1 MTIIRGA
8 HALVRSRQPGRLCVE
23 RSMRTRASAADQG
36 VRPTK
41 RTNWLWH
48 VCILLF
54 CTTAHASPEIR
65 KVEPPNWWIGH
76 SLNPVR
82 LLISGKGL
90 ARAAVNCSVE
100 GVKVGPAKA
109 SDSGTYLFVDLEIRS
124 DAKAGSYP
132 LQVITSE
139 GAVTAPFQLLAPLSR
154 KDRFQGFS
162 SDDVVYLIMPD
173 RFANGDPSNDD
184 PSISRGLHDRLK
196 PRYYHGGDLQGILQH
211 LPYLKDLGVTAL
223 WINPI
228 YDNVN
233 HVNEHEKYDGQLVT
247 DYHGYGAVDF
257 YAVDEHFGDLA
268 IFQRLVDA
276 AHALG
281 IKIIQDQVANH
292 TGPYH
297 PWVTDS
303 PTPTWFNGTLQ
314 KHLANTWQTWTLMDP
329 HATPALQRSTL
340 EGWFINILPDLN
352 QNDPEVSRYLIQN
365 TLWWIAST
373 GMDGIRQDT
382 LPYVPRSFWR
392 AWMQAI
398 KREYPG
404 FRVVGEMFDED
415 PGLVSFFQGGKTQF
429 DGIDSGVDSLFDFP
443 LYGAIRRVF
452 TRKAPAEELAKV
464 LAHDYLYKDPNVLVT
479 FLGLHDVARFMNEP
493 GADLEELKLAFT
505 FLMTARGIPMI
516 YYGDEI
522 AMPGGNDPDNR
533 RDFPGGWR
541 EDPRNAFERHGRRP
555 AEQAVF
561 DHVRRLTHLRARLA
575 PLRCGSMQQLAAG
588 ARSYAYARV
597 TGTSTVLVAFNTGNE
612 KSSLSIQTASLRI
625 PENQLLHDELGV
637 APDAQAN
644 GGRLTVELPAHS
656 AAVYAIT
663 Q

>member
-1 MTIIRGA
+1 M
-8 HALVRSRQPGRLCVE
+8 
-23 RSMRTRASAADQG
+23 
-36 VRPTK
+36 
-41 RTNWLWH
+41 
-48 VCILLF
+48 
-54 CTTAHASPEIR
+54 
-65 KVEPPNWWIGH
+65 
-76 SLNPVR
+76 
-82 LLISGKGL
+82 
-90 ARAAVNCSVE
+90 
-100 GVKVGPAKA
+100 
-109 SDSGTYLFVDLEIRS
+109 
-124 DAKAGSYP
+124 
-132 LQVITSE
+132 
-139 GAVTAPFQLLAPLSR
+139 PLSR
-154 KDRFQGFS
+154 QDRFQGFS
-162 SDDVVYLIMPD
+162 SDDVLYLIMPD

-184 PSISRGLHDRLK
+184 PSLSRGLHDRLK

-415 PGLVSFFQGGKTQF
+415 PGLVSFFQGGKTQI
-429 DGIDSGVDSLFDFP
+429 DGIDSGIDSLFDFP

-561 DHVRRLTHLRARLA
+561 DHVRRLTHLRARLTA
-575 PLRCGSMQQLAAG
+575 LRRGSMQHLAAG
-588 ARSYAYARV
+588 ARIYAYARV
-597 TGTSTVLVAFNTGNE
+597 MGTSTVLVALNTGNE

-625 PENQLLHDELGV
+625 PAKPV
-637 APDAQAN
+637 V
-644 GGRLTVELPAHS
+644 T
-656 AAVYAIT
+656 
-663 Q
+663 